1 MPVTIFRGLVL
12 GAAVS
17 AGLSAAPA
25 AAQSPPP
32 CDQQLAG
39 LDRRIEAVRG
49 NLTPPATRAELDA
62 LDTYRRALQRVAQ
75 GGGSPQACAALA
87 NAAVAT
93 VQAIESPRVLPA
105 DEFDD
110 HQLRNPQGQEMG
122 EIGEL
127 IVDPLSGRVVYA
139 VVELGGFLG
148 LGERYFPV
156 PWALV
161 RPAPEDNAFV
171 LDVAKD
177 RLTAAPQF
185 TRDNRPNMADRQW
198 AQALHTYYGVTPP
211 WLERGAALAAVL
223 PPEAASQTAAPQEV
237 ERLKA
242 EVERLNQELERTR
255 ASGGSGG
262 TPAPAATGG
271 AGEAGQPPPQPTPA
285 PAKP

>member
-1 MPVTIFRGLVL
+1 MPVTSFRGLVL

-17 AGLSAAPA
+17 AALCAVPA

-39 LDRRIEAVRG
+39 LDRRIEAVRAA
-49 NLTPPATRAELDA
+49 LSPPASRAELDA
-62 LDTYRRALQRVAQ
+62 LDVHRQALQSVARS
-75 GGGSPQACAALA
+75 GTPQACAELLDD
-87 NAAVAT
+87 AVT
-93 VQAIESPRVLPA
+93 LVRAIENPRVLPA

-110 HQLRNPQGQEMG
+110 RTLRNPQGEELG

-127 IVDPLSGRVVYA
+127 IVDPVSGRVVYA

-161 RPAPEDNAFV
+161 QPTPDGNSFI
-171 LDVAKD
+171 LNVAKD

-198 AQALHTYYGVTPP
+198 AQALHTYYGVAPP
-211 WLERGAALAAVL
+211 WLDGSAALGAFV
-223 PPEAASQTAAPQEV
+223 ASGAGDAQEMD
-237 ERLKA
+237 RLKA
-242 EVERLNQELERTR
+242 EVTRLNEELSQTR
-255 ASGGSGG
+255 ASGGSGS
-262 TPAPAATGG
+262 APGPGATGSPG
-271 AGEAGQPPPQPTPA
+271 VAPQPEPPQPG
-285 PAKP
+285 KP

>member
-1 MPVTIFRGLVL
+1 MPVIPFRGLVL
-12 GAAVS
+12 GAALS
-17 AGLSAAPA
+17 AGLCAAPA

-49 NLTPPATRAELDA
+49 NLSPLASRAELDA
-62 LDTYRRALQRVAQ
+62 LDIHRRALQRVAQ
-75 GGGSPQACAALA
+75 GGTPQACAELLDD
-87 NAAVAT
+87 AVSL
-93 VQAIESPRVLPA
+93 VRAIESPRVLPA
-105 DEFDD
+105 DEFNDRK
-110 HQLRNPQGQEMG
+110 LRNPQGEELG

-127 IVDPLSGRVVYA
+127 IVDPVSGRVVYA

-161 RPAPEDNAFV
+161 QPAPDGESFV
-171 LDVAKD
+171 LNVAKE

-198 AQALHTYYGVTPP
+198 AQALHTYYGVAPP
-211 WLERGAALAAVL
+211 WLEGSAVL
-223 PPEAASQTAAPQEV
+223 GTLVTGGAGDPQAID
-237 ERLKA
+237 RLKA
-242 EVERLNQELERTR
+242 EVSRLNEELAQMR
-255 ASGGSGG
+255 AAGGSGA
-262 TPAPAATGG
+262 TPAPAAAGSPG
-271 AGEAGQPPPQPTPA
+271 AGPQTQTEPLQ

>member
-1 MPVTIFRGLVL
+1 MPVTSFRGLVI

-17 AGLSAAPA
+17 VGLYATPA

-49 NLTPPATRAELDA
+49 TLTPPASRAELDA
-62 LDTYRRALQRVAQ
+62 LDVHRHALQRLARS
-75 GGGSPQACAALA
+75 GTPQACAELLDD
-87 NAAVAT
+87 AVAL
-93 VQAIESPRVLPA
+93 VRAIESPLVLPA

-110 HQLRNPQGQEMG
+110 RTLHNPQGEELG

-127 IVDPLSGRVVYA
+127 ILDPVGGRVVYA

-161 RPAPEDNAFV
+161 RPAPRGNGFV
-171 LDVAKD
+171 LDVAKE

-185 TRDNRPNMADRQW
+185 ARDNRPNMADRQW
-198 AQALHTYYGVTPP
+198 AQALHTYYGVAPP
-211 WLERGAALAAVL
+211 WLESSAALGAVVSGG
-223 PPEAASQTAAPQEV
+223 AGDA
-237 ERLKA
+237 
-242 EVERLNQELERTR
+242 QELERLRAEVSRLTEELSQMR
-255 ASGGSGG
+255 ASGSSGAPSVPGAAGS
-262 TPAPAATGG
+262 PG
-271 AGEAGQPPPQPTPA
+271 AGPQTQSEPAQPG
-285 PAKP
+285 KP